1 MIGEFPPGLILIVG
15 GLLLPLLRGHLR
27 SAFMLALP
35 IAAFFYL
42 IGLPHGQL
50 GQIHLFDLTLTTT
63 RVDRLSLMFGY
74 VFLLATLIGSI
85 YALHLKDTVQHVAGL
100 IYAGGALCAVF
111 AGDLVTFFIWWEVL
125 AVASVFLIW
134 AARTERAWRSGLR
147 YLIVQM
153 GAGVV
158 LLAGVM
164 LHYRATGSIAFNRLG
179 LGTTAEALILLAL
192 GVKCAFP
199 LLHNWL
205 EDAYPEATVTGT
217 VFLSSFTTKV
227 AIYALA
233 RGYAGTEILIPIGAV
248 MTAFPIFYAVIEND
262 LRRVLSYSM
271 NNQLGFM
278 VVGIGIGTDLALNG
292 AVAHA
297 FADILFKGL
306 LFMSM
311 GAVLF
316 RVGTIKGSELGGL
329 YKSMPWT
336 AGFCMVGAASIS
348 AMPLFSAFVTKSM
361 IMSEAMDK
369 GYFWVWLTLL
379 FASAGVVEH
388 AGIKI
393 PYFAFFAHNSGKRC
407 KEAPA
412 NMLAAMAISAALCI
426 AIGSLP
432 SVFYTLLPYN
442 AAYQPYTLE
451 HVVTQIQL
459 LLFAAA
465 AVAVL
470 IRTGIYPP
478 ERRSIN
484 LDFDWVYRRLGR
496 GAVDAFYALS
506 DKAWGLVV
514 AGAAAGAGSIN
525 RQLHRHHGPDGVL
538 GRSWPTG
545 TMALWAILMLG
556 AYLVLSYVGAR

>member
-1 MIGEFPPGLILIVG
+1 
-15 GLLLPLLRGHLR
+15 
-27 SAFMLALP
+27 
-35 IAAFFYL
+35 
-42 IGLPHGQL
+42 
-50 GQIHLFDLTLTTT
+50 
-63 RVDRLSLMFGY
+63 
-74 VFLLATLIGSI
+74 
-85 YALHLKDTVQHVAGL
+85 
-100 IYAGGALCAVF
+100 
-111 AGDLVTFFIWWEVL
+111 
-125 AVASVFLIW
+125 
-134 AARTERAWRSGLR
+134 
-147 YLIVQM
+147 
-153 GAGVV
+153 
-158 LLAGVM
+158 M

-393 PYFAFFAHNSGKRC
+393 PYFAFFAHDSGKRC

-412 NMLAAMAISAALCI
+412 NMLTAMAISAALCI

-465 AVAVL
+465 RRRGPDPDRHLSARAALHQPRLRLGLSAARTRGGGRVL
-470 IRTGIYPP
+470 RA
-478 ERRSIN
+478 ERQGLGSGRGGCGGR
-484 LDFDWVYRRLGR
+484 RRLHQPAAPSPPRPRR
-496 GAVDAFYALS
+496 GA
-506 DKAWGLVV
+506 GP
-514 AGAAAGAGSIN
+514 
-525 RQLHRHHGPDGVL
+525 QLAHRHHGAVGDPHA
-538 GRSWPTG
+538 GRLPRPLLCRRPMTSPSRDLQRYRGPSFTPT
-545 TMALWAILMLG
+545 IC
-556 AYLVLSYVGAR
+556 S